1 LSDKVDENVRRRE
14 VRYDRERRVR
24 IKWSED
30 TESLEEVFD
39 RRTIMT
45 VLKMLNTGI
54 LKELH
59 GAMKSGK
66 ESKIYHGIDPKGEEV
81 AVKIFLTTS
90 NIFRHGRL
98 KYIRGDPRF
107 KDIPHDTTSLV
118 DQWASKEYKNL
129 ELADHAG
136 ISVPKPIHVEKNVL
150 ILGFIGKDGIPAP
163 VLREVRLQAAADWYK
178 KIIELIKQMYDKA
191 KLVHGDLSEY
201 NIMIPNGYPVIIDF
215 GQAVTT
221 EHPEA
226 RAFLERDI
234 GNINHYFEGLNVRTQ
249 SPAAVIPKDRVGVL
263 VGSGGTVKSTIEDKL
278 FVDLKIDSPSGA
290 VEIGVKPDAP
300 DPSGALQ
307 AKDIVLA
314 IGRGFSPERAFRL
327 FSEDN
332 TLDIIDLHD
341 FFGKN
346 EAEIRRVDGRIIGR
360 EGKTRRILEELTGTA
375 ISVSGHTVSIIGGY
389 EAVTMAK
396 DALEKLIKGRQH
408 GTVYKFLRRRRQEIK
423 KEKALGLWEGQVPT
437 AKKP

>member
-1 LSDKVDENVRRRE
+1 M
-14 VRYDRERRVR
+14 RV
-24 IKWSED
+24 KWSED

-66 ESKIYHGIDPKGEEV
+66 ESKIYHGLDPKGQEV

-107 KDIPHDTTSLV
+107 KDIAHDTVSLV

-129 ELADHAG
+129 ELADRAG
-136 ISVPKPIHVEKNVL
+136 ISVP
-150 ILGFIGKDGIPAP
+150 GFIGKDGIPAP
-163 VLREVRLQAAADWYK
+163 VLREVRLQAAADWYE
-178 KIIELIKQMYDKA
+178 KIIELIKQLYDEA

-201 NIMIPNGYPVIIDF
+201 NIMIPDGYPVLIDF

-234 GNINHYFEGLNVRTQ
+234 ENINRYFSGLNVRTRT
-249 SPAAVIPKDRVGVL
+249 PAK
-263 VGSGGTVKSTIEDKL
+263 
-278 FVDLKIDSPSGA
+278 
-290 VEIGVKPDAP
+290 
-300 DPSGALQ
+300 
-307 AKDIVLA
+307 
-314 IGRGFSPERAFRL
+314 
-327 FSEDN
+327 
-332 TLDIIDLHD
+332 
-341 FFGKN
+341 
-346 EAEIRRVDGRIIGR
+346 IIGAR
-360 EGKTRRILEELTGTA
+360 
-375 ISVSGHTVSIIGGY
+375 
-389 EAVTMAK
+389 
-396 DALEKLIKGRQH
+396 
-408 GTVYKFLRRRRQEIK
+408 
-423 KEKALGLWEGQVPT
+423 
-437 AKKP
+437 